1 MNWLTVKE
9 AADRLRVSPG
19 LVYKWCEAG
28 ELAHSRFGKAGCR
41 GTIRIDATI
50 LEDFARE
57 QCQPT
62 TKPVKTASAY
72 NGGGRFTQLNP
83 KRLNK
88 RTVPTSFSSAG

>member
-9 AADRLRVSPG
+9 AAARLRVSPG
-19 LVYKWCEAG
+19 LVYQLCEAG

-41 GTIRIDATI
+41 GTIRIDAAI
-50 LEDFARE
+50 LDEFARE
-57 QCQPT
+57 QSRAVT
-62 TKPVKTASAY
+62 KTAKREPVV
-72 NGGGRFTQLNP
+72 GGGQFTQLNP